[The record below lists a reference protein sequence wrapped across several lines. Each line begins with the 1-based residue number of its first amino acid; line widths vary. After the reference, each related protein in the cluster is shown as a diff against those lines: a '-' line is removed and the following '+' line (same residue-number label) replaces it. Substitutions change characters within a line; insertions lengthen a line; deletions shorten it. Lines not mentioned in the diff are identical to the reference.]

1 MLLEL
6 KGITK
11 KYGDFT
17 ANDHIDFSLNKQ
29 EIHAIVGENG
39 AGKTTLMR
47 MLYGMEKPTSGEI
60 VIAGKSKTI
69 DNPNDAIALGIG
81 MVHQHFML
89 FPPFTIAENV
99 VFHHEPR
106 KSWRYD
112 RKKAAEEVSQ
122 LAKKFGMN
130 IDPLQ
135 IVGDAPVGI
144 QQRVE
149 ILKVLYQGA
158 DVIILD
164 EPTAVLTPLEVKD
177 LLASLRELVKMG
189 KSIILITHKLNEVMA
204 VSDRVT
210 VLRDGK
216 VTGTLETRETNPEE
230 LSRLMVG
237 RELKNNPLPE
247 KVKGKEVLSIKN
259 VSMTDKDSGKSL
271 LENISFQ
278 VQQGEIVGIAGVSG
292 NGQSELIQ
300 AITGLA
306 SVQNGSVT
314 LNGTE
319 LTNQSVKQIREAGL
333 AHIPED
339 RYLWGAAKEASLV
352 DNMMMTDYVK
362 QEFQKSGVL
371 KLKNIRKYVTDSIKK
386 FNVKTTSIDTSAQFL
401 SGGNLQK
408 LIAAREIQKN
418 TPFLLA
424 AEPTRGV
431 DIGAMEFIH
440 EQLIEKRNNG
450 DAVLLISS
458 ELSEILALSDRVLVM
473 YEGKIAGEF
482 ERNEASEEKL
492 SILMAGGRNE

>member
-6 KGITK
+6 KDITK
-11 KYGDFT
+11 KYGDFK
-17 ANDHIDFSLNKQ
+17 ANDQVSFSLNKQ

-47 MLYGMEKPTSGEI
+47 MLYGMEKPTSGDI
-60 VIAGKSKTI
+60 FINGKKQNI
-69 DNPNDAIALGIG
+69 DNPNIAIELGIG

-99 VFHHEPR
+99 VFHHEP
-106 KSWRYD
+106 KKGWRYD
-112 RKKAAEEVSQ
+112 RKKAADEVAQ
-122 LAKKFGMN
+122 LAEKFGMKIN
-130 IDPLQ
+130 PLD
-135 IVGDAPVGI
+135 IAGDAPVGI

-164 EPTAVLTPLEVKD
+164 EPTAVLTPLEVKE
-177 LLASLRELVKMG
+177 LLVSLRELVKMG
-189 KSIILITHKLNEVMA
+189 KSIILITHKLNEVMEIA
-204 VSDRVT
+204 DRVT

-216 VTGTLETRETNPEE
+216 VTGTLTTKDTNPEE

-237 RELKNNPLPE
+237 RELKNNPLPSIE
-247 KVKGKEVLSIKN
+247 KGNEILSIKN
-259 VSMTDKDSGKSL
+259 IEMTSKKSGKTL
-271 LENISFQ
+271 LDDVTLQ
-278 VQQGEIVGIAGVSG
+278 VRQGEIVGIAGVSG

-306 SVQNGSVT
+306 PVNKGSVT
-314 LNGTE
+314 LNGADM
-319 LTNQSVKQIREAGL
+319 TNRSVKQIRDQGL
-333 AHIPED
+333 SHIPED
-339 RYLWGAAKEASLV
+339 RYLWGAAKEANLV
-352 DNMMMTDYVK
+352 DNMMMTDYAK
-362 QEFQKSGVL
+362 PAFQKAGVL
-371 KLKNIRKYVTDSIKK
+371 KLKEIRRYVAESVKK

-458 ELSEILALSDRVLVM
+458 ELSEILALSDRVFVM
-473 YEGKIAGEF
+473 YEGKIVGEF
-482 ERNEASEEKL
+482 DHQNASEEKL
-492 SILMAGGRNE
+492 SILMAGGNNE

>member
-6 KGITK
+6 NGITK

-17 ANDHIDFSLNKQ
+17 ANDHINFSLNEQ

-60 VIAGKSKTI
+60 VVSGKKQNIES
-69 DNPNDAIALGIG
+69 PNDAIALGIG

-99 VFHHEPR
+99 VFHNEP
-106 KSWRYD
+106 KKGWRYD
-112 RKKAAEEVSQ
+112 RKKAADEVAQ
-122 LAKKFGMN
+122 LAAKFGMN

-135 IVGDAPVGI
+135 IAGDAPVGI

-164 EPTAVLTPLEVKD
+164 EPTAVLTPIEVKD
-177 LLASLRELVKMG
+177 LLASLRELVRMG
-189 KSIILITHKLNEVMA
+189 KSIILITHKLNEVME

-216 VTGTLETRETNPEE
+216 VTGTLSTKETNPEE
-230 LSRLMVG
+230 LSSLMVG
-237 RELKNNPLPE
+237 RELKANPLPE
-247 KVKGKEVLSIKN
+247 QETGSEVLSVTNIRMK
-259 VSMTDKDSGKSL
+259 DKDTEKKL
-271 LENISFQ
+271 LDNVTFQ
-278 VQQGEIVGIAGVSG
+278 VHHGEIVGIAGVSG

-306 SVQNGSVT
+306 PIENGSVR
-314 LNGTE
+314 LNGTD
-319 LTNQSVKQIREAGL
+319 LSNKTVKQIRDAGL
-333 AHIPED
+333 SHIPED
-339 RYLWGAAKEASLV
+339 RYLWGAAKEANLI
-352 DNMMMTDYVK
+352 DNMMMTDYIK
-362 QEFQKSGVL
+362 PNFQKSGVL
-371 KLKNIRKYVTDSIKK
+371 KLKAIRKYVADSLKK
-386 FNVKTTSIDTSAQFL
+386 FNVKATSIDASAQYL

-440 EQLIEKRNNG
+440 QQLIEKRNNG

-458 ELSEILALSDRVLVM
+458 ELSEVLALSDRILVM

-482 ERNEASEEKL
+482 DRNNASEEKL
-492 SILMAGGRNE
+492 SILMAGGNN